1 MLQFVNNI
9 EELYPGRFFSNLD
22 AGTKTHMFVGKKI
35 TDTRICFHNRI
46 KHIEGMHSILLFW
59 VFYKKIYEIVDGM
72 IFFVAHMQKACT
84 LEKKRAH

>member
-9 EELYPGRFFSNLD
+9 EELDPGRFFSNLD

-72 IFFVAHMQKACT
+72 IFFIAHMQKTST
-84 LEKKRAH
+84 LEKKRPH